1 MSNKRI
7 RIFPSILTADF
18 SRLGE
23 EIIAI
28 ENAGADGVHL
38 DIMDGQFVEPIT
50 FGGLI
55 VECVA
60 QITDLPI
67 EIHLM
72 VKEPKRYFSDLVMTG
87 SSTIIVHLEACNS
100 LGEVIHVLDQFD
112 VMKAVAVN
120 PSTPI
125 GSLEPFLDKIDQALV
140 MSVEPG
146 YGGQEFLDGSLGK
159 VAELRDIIQRNSL
172 DIDIEVDGGI
182 NVETA
187 PLAVGAGADMLVAG
201 SAVFNRKFS
210 VCHSMQLLRDTV
222 R

>member
-1 MSNKRI
+1 MSNNRI

-38 DIMDGQFVEPIT
+38 DIMDGQFVATIT

-72 VKEPKRYFSDLVMTG
+72 VKEPRRYFSDLVMTG
-87 SSTIIVHLEACNS
+87 SSTNIVHLEACNS
-100 LGEVIHVLDQFD
+100 LGEVIHALDQFD
-112 VMKAVAVN
+112 VMKAVSVN

-159 VAELRDIIQRNSL
+159 FLLSSSSRPI
-172 DIDIEVDGGI
+172 GG
-182 NVETA
+182 NARTDWA
-187 PLAVGAGADMLVAG
+187 NHGYDNFTT
-201 SAVFNRKFS
+201 S
-210 VCHSMQLLRDTV
+210 
-222 R
+222 

>member
-1 MSNKRI
+1 MSNRRI

-72 VKEPKRYFSDLVMTG
+72 VREPKRYFSDLVMTG
-87 SSTIIVHLEACNS
+87 SSTIIVHLEACNP
-100 LGEVIHVLDQFD
+100 LG
-112 VMKAVAVN
+112 
-120 PSTPI
+120 
-125 GSLEPFLDKIDQALV
+125 
-140 MSVEPG
+140 
-146 YGGQEFLDGSLGK
+146 
-159 VAELRDIIQRNSL
+159 
-172 DIDIEVDGGI
+172 
-182 NVETA
+182 
-187 PLAVGAGADMLVAG
+187 
-201 SAVFNRKFS
+201 
-210 VCHSMQLLRDTV
+210 
-222 R
+222 